1 MERSVDGSGHEMPWG
16 LAKQNLLGELSTVLV
31 ELRGSLA
38 LTGIGHGT
46 NKVAVAMSLWFSMSL
61 TEKSIGFFIAA
72 QCFSRHSCFEGSELR
87 QACVLGLHGV
97 TPAEVDPA
105 QASGKS

>member
-1 MERSVDGSGHEMPWG
+1 M
-16 LAKQNLLGELSTVLV
+16 

-46 NKVAVAMSLWFSMSL
+46 NKAIRSDPEIKTGSTGSADSSDSRNMKIV
-61 TEKSIGFFIAA
+61 EKNINERKMNKSC
-72 QCFSRHSCFEGSELR
+72 CFHFVFYVRVRDRQSRHLLR

-105 QASGKS
+105 QA